1 MTGEVIYRVNF
12 WGLEHNGAWETVG
25 HVFAYFILPL
35 CALIMLARF
44 FLHIRVW
51 WKVGRPDRRWD
62 CLGTRVGR
70 LIQYGVV
77 QTKILRQKYP
87 GIMHVLIAWSFFV
100 FFLGT
105 AIATIDADVP
115 ILFGFSDE
123 KPSLILNGGWYLFYK
138 FALDTFTILFL
149 VGVLIAAFRRFVQKP
164 ERLTKTGSF
173 VFMWGLVSLFGITGL
188 IIESTRLA
196 AVAQDTSLQPGWH
209 EGLAWSTPAGWAIA
223 KIWLGAGMAIPGLIT
238 FHNVAWVVH
247 ACFVGIFF
255 LVLPTTKLVHIFTSP
270 LNTFFSKLDRPVG
283 QLAPAVVQEGGA
295 AGAGKLSDLTW
306 KQLMDGDACT
316 ECGRCQDACPAHY
329 AKTPLSPKELMISI
343 REGLHGKNGFA
354 KTGADAPEFVG
365 QGVADPVL
373 WSCTTCGSCVAEC
386 PVLIEHVDSIVDM
399 RRYLLFKQRAD
410 AELMTVLGSFRRYG
424 NSFGQSDRKRAVW
437 TKDIVPKVKDIRK
450 EPADTLWFVGDY
462 ASYSQTLVE
471 PTQMTARVFRR
482 AGIDFGILYD
492 GERNAGNDV
501 RRIGEEGLFEMLAMK
516 NKQVLEKCE
525 FKEIVTTDPH
535 TLNTLKNEYFANG
548 NGKPVPP
555 IRHYSEVLDDA
566 LRSGKLKVS
575 RKLGYTVTYHDPC
588 YLGRYNG
595 IYEPARRVLEAIG
608 CRIVEMPRNRSKGF
622 CCGAGGGRIWMNEEV
637 VKQRP
642 SEDRIREA
650 LALGSAEC
658 FVVACP
664 KDLTMYRDA
673 VKTVGA
679 ENKLR
684 VKDLIE
690 LVDEATAEAE
700 TAAPAVETAAAG
712 STLDKEAD
720 A

>member
-1 MTGEVIYRVNF
+1 MTEGQVIARINF
-12 WGLEHNGAWETVG
+12 WGMHGALDTLV
-25 HVFAYFILPL
+25 HAFTYVILPL
-35 CALIMLARF
+35 CAIILLVRF
-44 FLHIRVW
+44 FRHIRLW

-62 CLGTRVGR
+62 RLGTRVGR

-77 QTKILRQKYP
+77 QTKVLRQRYP
-87 GIMHVLIAWSFFV
+87 GVMHVLIAWSFFV

-105 AIATIDADVP
+105 VIATIDADVP
-115 ILFGFSDE
+115 IVFGMESDNVV
-123 KPSLILNGGWYLFYK
+123 LIGDTYLLYK
-138 FALDTFTILFL
+138 FVLDMFTLLFL
-149 VGVLIAAFRRFVQKP
+149 VGVGLAAFRRYVQKP
-164 ERLTKTGSF
+164 ERLTLSSPFTYMLAMITLI
-173 VFMWGLVSLFGITGL
+173 VITGL
-188 IIESTRLA
+188 LTESTRLA
-196 AVAQDTSLQPGWH
+196 AIAREPELQPGWH
-209 EGLAWSTPAGWAIA
+209 PGLAWSTPIGWLVAQ
-223 KIWLGAGMAIPGLIT
+223 IWLGAGMGVPAIEA
-238 FHNVAWVVH
+238 FHSVLWIVH
-247 ACFVGIFF
+247 ACLVGIFF
-255 LVLPTTKLVHIFTSP
+255 LTLPVSKLVHMLTSP

-283 QLAPAVVQEGGA
+283 QLAPALVQEGGA

-399 RRYLLFKQRAD
+399 RRYLLYKQRAD

-462 ASYSQTLVE
+462 ASYSQTLIE

-525 FKEIVTTDPH
+525 FKEVVTTDPH
-535 TLNTLKNEYFANG
+535 TLNTLKNEYFAKG
-548 NGKPVPP
+548 NGKPAPM

-575 RKLGYTVTYHDPC
+575 RKLGYAVTYHDPC

-608 CRIVEMPRNRSKGF
+608 CRIVEMPRNRSSGF

-673 VKTVGA
+673 VKTIGA